1 MTGIL
6 GAIIALGVL
15 VTVHEAGHFAAARI
29 FGVEVEKF
37 SVGFGP
43 KLLGFKKGNTEYRIS
58 LIPLGGYLKMKG
70 ENPDEKVEKDD
81 NSFRSKKW
89 WQRAIIAFS
98 GPFAN
103 LILALLIFIL
113 SFLIGRSYQDN
124 LPIIGKVSGNID
136 FIQKNDRILSVNDH
150 EIMSWSE
157 IPSNIKVDEENYIA
171 FERDGEMIN
180 FTSNELS
187 PESWYSDILPFVPA
201 VIGEVSPGLPA
212 YRSGLMQ
219 NDEILAID
227 SIEVHDWYEMRN
239 IIIDSPKN
247 RMNFRIKRAD
257 KIFNIDIELD
267 DNVLNDTKIIGIT
280 QQQPVTIYEKF
291 SVLQSLKYGYI
302 TTISYVAVNY
312 AALYKLALNPSSF
325 KDNIGGPVMIYTMSR
340 QTAKKGFDDVLSFI
354 GLISILLMVMN
365 LLPIPILDGGH
376 IFFCFLEVI
385 FRKPFSLKTQ
395 MIFQRIGLYILM
407 LLMVFAFFNDF
418 SRIFSRNVS
427 INHQRMK
434 SE

>member
-1 MTGIL
+1 
-6 GAIIALGVL
+6 
-15 VTVHEAGHFAAARI
+15 
-29 FGVEVEKF
+29 
-37 SVGFGP
+37 
-43 KLLGFKKGNTEYRIS
+43 
-58 LIPLGGYLKMKG
+58 
-70 ENPDEKVEKDD
+70 
-81 NSFRSKKW
+81 
-89 WQRAIIAFS
+89 
-98 GPFAN
+98 
-103 LILALLIFIL
+103 
-113 SFLIGRSYQDN
+113 
-124 LPIIGKVSGNID
+124 
-136 FIQKNDRILSVNDH
+136 
-150 EIMSWSE
+150 
-157 IPSNIKVDEENYIA
+157 
-171 FERDGEMIN
+171 
-180 FTSNELS
+180 
-187 PESWYSDILPFVPA
+187 
-201 VIGEVSPGLPA
+201 
-212 YRSGLMQ
+212 
-219 NDEILAID
+219 
-227 SIEVHDWYEMRN
+227 
-239 IIIDSPKN
+239 
-247 RMNFRIKRAD
+247 MNFRIKRAD